1 MIELSMTGQAVILFQ
16 QTSLIVSFSRHLL
29 TSDRTFSTSVYTPGI
44 EDVMSNFH
52 VSTTVAILPLTVYVL
67 GLGFGPVL
75 AAPLSESRGR
85 KFAYMLSIPLFA
97 IFTLGA
103 GFSQNITT
111 LIILRFLAGVFG
123 SP

>member
-1 MIELSMTGQAVILFQ
+1 MALFIIGGHFPPPPPLWRRKLMQHGDDGGQYRLRAVMLLQQKSSPILS
-16 QTSLIVSFSRHLL
+16 SSRHLL
-29 TSDRTFSTSVYTPGI
+29 TSDRTFATSVYTPGI

-85 KFAYMLSIPLFA
+85 K
-97 IFTLGA
+97 
-103 GFSQNITT
+103 
-111 LIILRFLAGVFG
+111 
-123 SP
+123 